1 VLLSAQRQPWTKKQN
16 SSSHTHYPTIPVTP
30 IEHHPINDLPS
41 LSPIKQSTTLKLQ
54 KLLTYSSSKRG
65 KKRHMISRT
74 CFKSREPN
82 PHSMGVEWVLLQ
94 SGLCLH
100 RLIMSVV
107 QFSFEGSVE
116 GYLDEIHP
124 IRCFLNDEKPFLP
137 DYGWYT
143 VDECVSGSP
152 LPSLTHNLIC
162 RLL

>member
-1 VLLSAQRQPWTKKQN
+1 VLLSAQRQPWTEKQN

-82 PHSMGVEWVLLQ
+82 PHSMGVEWVLLLQ

-107 QFSFEGSVE
+107 QFSPLLRVRWRVIWMK
-116 GYLDEIHP
+116 YILLDVFSTMRNHSCLIMDDILSMNAFP
-124 IRCFLNDEKPFLP
+124 GLRC
-137 DYGWYT
+137 
-143 VDECVSGSP
+143 
-152 LPSLTHNLIC
+152 
-162 RLL
+162 LL